1 MNDYQA
7 RLRELELTLAELGTR
22 QAAVIAM
29 LAAAAVLCLVLGVR
43 GLRHRSPVWWTA
55 LPAAVG
61 VAAIPRF
68 RRLRRQATEA
78 WRLKGYYRRGLQR
91 ISGDWPGNGASGE
104 EFLDS
109 GHPYARDLGVF
120 GEGSL
125 FELLCVARTAI
136 GRRGLANYLLAPAS
150 PEEAISRQAAVR
162 ELSLRGKLREH
173 VALLG
178 DFEAAESR
186 RETFTDW
193 LDSPAVRFHPV
204 LRVAAAV
211 SSAAVLSAVLAGA
224 AGLLSWRDTGLAILP
239 FLAFQSI
246 AGLVCRERVRRM
258 MESLRSAALETTML
272 RQGLQLLEQQH
283 FHAAKLV
290 ELTERVR
297 GSSRSVRALEWLLRG
312 MHERNKEWFYQASLL
327 LMAATQLSM
336 GVERWRQRHGTAL
349 RSWIDAWGEFEAL
362 NALGNYAA
370 ENPAHAFPAIEPGA
384 ICFDAAALGHPLMQ
398 SEKCV
403 RNDVRLDARTRF
415 YVISGSNMSGK
426 SSLLRAMGLN
436 AVLALA
442 GAPVRAER
450 LRLSPLKVCAS
461 IGVVDSQLNGQ
472 SKFLA
477 EVERVRLAIESAA
490 AGNVL
495 FLIDEIFSGTNSR
508 DRRAAS
514 DAVVRTLVERGA
526 IGALSTHDMALT
538 EIAEAADLH
547 GLNVHLGARDGA
559 DPMSFDYRLKAGIT
573 TETNALAIARMAGV
587 PV

>member
-1 MNDYQA
+1 MDDYRT
-7 RLRELELTLAELGTR
+7 RLRELELTLAESRTR

-29 LAAAAVLCLVLGVR
+29 LIVAVVLCLVLGVS
-43 GLRHRSPVWWTA
+43 GLRHRSPVWWFA
-55 LPAAVG
+55 LPAIVGTAV
-61 VAAIPRF
+61 VPRF
-68 RRLRRQATEA
+68 RRLRREATEA

-91 ISGDWPGNGASGE
+91 ISGDWPGSGTPGE
-104 EFLDS
+104 EFLDPA
-109 GHPYARDLGVF
+109 HPYARDLGVF

-136 GRRGLANYLLAPAS
+136 GRRGLANYVLSPAS
-150 PEEAISRQAAVR
+150 PEEVSSRQAAVR
-162 ELSLRGKLREH
+162 ELSLRGKLREQ

-178 DFEAAESR
+178 EFEAAESR

-193 LDSPAVRFHPV
+193 LDSPPVRFHPA
-204 LRVAAAV
+204 LRAAAAV
-211 SSAAVLSAVLAGA
+211 SSAAVLCAVLAGA
-224 AGLLSWRDTGLAILP
+224 AGLVPWRVTGHAILP
-239 FLAFQSI
+239 LLAFQSI

-258 MESLRSAALETTML
+258 MESLRSAALETSML
-272 RQGLQLLEQQH
+272 RQGLQLLEPQS

-290 ELTERVR
+290 ELAARVQ
-297 GSSRSVRALEWLLRG
+297 GSSRSVRALELLLRG
-312 MHERNKEWFYQASLL
+312 MHARNKEWFYQASLL
-327 LMAATQLSM
+327 LMAATQLCM
-336 GVERWRQRHGTAL
+336 AVEQWRDRHGVNL
-349 RSWIDAWGEFEAL
+349 RIWIDAWGEFEAL
-362 NALGNYAA
+362 NAIGNYAV
-370 ENPAHAFPAIEPGA
+370 ENPEHTFPEVQVGA

-403 RNDVRLDARTRF
+403 RNDVQLDAGTRF

-426 SSLLRAMGLN
+426 SSLLRAIGLN

-442 GAPVRAER
+442 GGPVRAER
-450 LRLSPLKVCAS
+450 LRLSPLRVCAS

-490 AGNVL
+490 EGNVL

-538 EIAEAADLH
+538 EIAEAAELH
-547 GLNVHLGARDGA
+547 GLNVHLGSRDGA
-559 DPMSFDYRLKAGIT
+559 DPMSFDYRLKPGIT